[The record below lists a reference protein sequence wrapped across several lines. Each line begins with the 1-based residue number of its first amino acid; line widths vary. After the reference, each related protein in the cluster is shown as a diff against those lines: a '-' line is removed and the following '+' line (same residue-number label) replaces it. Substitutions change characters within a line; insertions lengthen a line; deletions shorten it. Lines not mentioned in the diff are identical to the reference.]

1 MDDKKSAILPILA
14 ALPLSVLY
22 LVWILIT
29 AIFGLAVYLLVALFP
44 SRSAHHAGRYGASV
58 PSRIGVVA
66 ADVLAVVL
74 AYVAADLL
82 RCRFW
87 QHCPWPEEVPGYG
100 STLWVHLKMLL
111 FVPVAWPLIL
121 YWLGWYR
128 PRWRSWQWR
137 ALRTVAAA
145 VLLGLAMAGFSVLV
159 DRVIFP
165 RAQIGFVV
173 VVLPAAT
180 IIVRGAVNRVGR
192 LLGFRSVTSPTRD
205 VC

>member
-1 MDDKKSAILPILA
+1 MDDKKNAILPILA

-22 LVWILIT
+22 FVWILVT

-74 AYVAADLL
+74 AYTAADLL
-82 RCRFW
+82 RCTFW
-87 QHCPWPEEVPGYG
+87 QHCSWPEVDVNYG
-100 STLWVHLKMLL
+100 STLKVHLRMLL

-128 PRWRSWQWR
+128 PRWRSWQWKV
-137 ALRTVAAA
+137 LRTVAAA
-145 VLLGLAMAGFSVLV
+145 VLLGLAMAGFSLLV
-159 DRVIFP
+159 DRLIYP
-165 RAQIGFVV
+165 RVQIGFVV
-173 VVLPAAT
+173 VVLPVAT
-180 IIVRGAVNRVGR
+180 LVVRGVLNRVGR
-192 LLGFRSVTSPTRD
+192 LLGIRSVTPASRD